1 MCRSQKESKL
11 GKVLKAPK
19 ELNSEVEVN
28 QDDFFIINSESI
40 ARIKN
45 KAQHN
50 ASGKYRTCIH
60 RSEVDF
66 VHEML
71 IVHKSNT
78 FVRPHKHALNGESL
92 HFIEGSATA
101 IIFDQRGKIE
111 KFFEVGDASTG
122 RIFFYH
128 MQRNVFHTLLIE
140 SEFLVFKETTQGPFI
155 RENTIFP
162 DWAPNSK
169 DPSVAETYM
178 AKLKKLVSSKLHE

>member
-1 MCRSQKESKL
+1 MKEP
-11 GKVLKAPK
+11 KA
-19 ELNSEVEVN
+19 LNSEVEVN
-28 QDDFFIINSESI
+28 QDDFFVMNSESI

-45 KAQHN
+45 KAQRN

-60 RSEVDF
+60 RSDEDL

-78 FVRPHKHALNGESL
+78 FVRPHKHLMNGESL
-92 HFIEGSATA
+92 QFLEGSATA
-101 IIFDQRGKIE
+101 IIFNQEGKIE
-111 KFFEVGDASTG
+111 RFFEVGDASTG

-128 MQRNVFHTLLIE
+128 IPRNVFHTLLIE
-140 SEFLVFKETTQGPFI
+140 SDFLVFKETTQGPFV

-169 DPSVAETYM
+169 DFSAAETYM
-178 AKLKKLVSSKLHE
+178 TNLKKLVSSKLHE